1 MDYTFNTQY
10 LGVTDK
16 SIYFL
21 RNRFPYREIKQ
32 NELQRVQLTRG
43 TDLKRPTL
51 SIVFGTIL
59 LVVAIFLII
68 NYSGYRLNDLTG
80 ARSSTRTVGYLILQE
95 VFFLSFGGY
104 SIYRALPIH
113 KVLTFTFNSGDK
125 ESFSMHQTIKEKK
138 IDLLITCL
146 SKVINGTKIEIDKGL
161 GL

>member
-1 MDYTFNTQY
+1 MDYKFNTQY

-59 LVVAIFLII
+59 ILVAIFVII
-68 NYSGYRLNDLTG
+68 NYSGYRFNGLTG
-80 ARSSTRTVGYLILQE
+80 ARGSARTVGYLIVFE
-95 VFFLSFGGY
+95 VFFIGFGGY
-104 SIYRALPIH
+104 SIYKALPIH
-113 KVLTFTFNSGDK
+113 RVLTFTLTSGDK
-125 ESFSMHQTIKEKK
+125 ESFSMYETVKEKK
-138 IDLLITCL
+138 IDLLITSL
-146 SKVINGTKIEIDKGL
+146 TTVLVGTKIEIDREFGP
-161 GL
+161 